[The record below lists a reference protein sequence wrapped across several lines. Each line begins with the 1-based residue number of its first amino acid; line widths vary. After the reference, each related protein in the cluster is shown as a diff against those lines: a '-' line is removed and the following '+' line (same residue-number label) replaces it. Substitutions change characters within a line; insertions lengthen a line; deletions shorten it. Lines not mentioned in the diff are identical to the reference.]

1 MPEKYLKKCSI
12 SIIIREI
19 QVKTILR
26 FHLIP
31 VRMAKVKNSGDS
43 RCWQGCGERGTL
55 LYCWWH
61 YKQVQPLWKLVWR
74 FLRKLGILL
83 PEDTVIPLLG
93 MYPEVALTC
102 NKDTCFSM
110 FIAAIFYLFFYLN
123 IFYYVFSSIT
133 FPMLSH
139 KSPIPPPHSPTHS
152 FPLFYP
158 SNS

>member
-55 LYCWWH
+55 LYCWWD
-61 YKQVQPLWKLVWR
+61 L
-74 FLRKLGILL
+74 
-83 PEDTVIPLLG
+83 DTGTTTLEISLAVPQKI
-93 MYPEVALTC
+93 EH
-102 NKDTCFSM
+102 
-110 FIAAIFYLFFYLN
+110 N
-123 IFYYVFSSIT
+123 IT
-133 FPMLSH
+133 
-139 KSPIPPPHSPTHS
+139 
-152 FPLFYP
+152 
-158 SNS
+158 